1 LNGELSLNE
10 KRTGTTDEMNLLARR
25 EFFFAWQEGKTV
37 GIAQLFQVFADAAR
51 RKRSVWTRNVNE
63 SVVP

>member
-1 LNGELSLNE
+1 MCVKCQLNGELSLNE

-25 EFFFAWQEGKTV
+25 ESKTV

-51 RKRSVWTRNVNE
+51 RKNIRQNA
-63 SVVP
+63 

>member
-10 KRTGTTDEMNLLARR
+10 KRTGTTDEMNRL
-25 EFFFAWQEGKTV
+25 AWQGSKTV

-51 RKRSVWTRNVNE
+51 RKKIRQDAQCE
-63 SVVP
+63 